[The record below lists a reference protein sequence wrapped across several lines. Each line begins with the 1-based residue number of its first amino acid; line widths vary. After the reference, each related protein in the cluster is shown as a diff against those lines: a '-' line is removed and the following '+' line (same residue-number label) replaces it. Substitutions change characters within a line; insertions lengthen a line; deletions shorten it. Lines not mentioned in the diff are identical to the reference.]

1 MIPKLIVST
10 VRPLRRYHKK
20 SLLIA
25 VLRKTMAIEVR
36 KLPLSRT
43 NEPRGARGRPTLV
56 SRRPALGQSYRVHYS
71 LYDSPVTSRCRRVLQ
86 AQRAPPGVDELQL

>member
-43 NEPRGARGRPTLV
+43 NEPIGEPGDGR
-56 SRRPALGQSYRVHYS
+56 RW
-71 LYDSPVTSRCRRVLQ
+71 
-86 AQRAPPGVDELQL
+86 

>member
-1 MIPKLIVST
+1 MIISHHILEGIAVLRTAVEVDCLAMIPKLIVST

-43 NEPRGARGRPTLV
+43 NEPIGEPGDGR
-56 SRRPALGQSYRVHYS
+56 RW
-71 LYDSPVTSRCRRVLQ
+71 
-86 AQRAPPGVDELQL
+86 